1 MSWALLQA
9 LVLYSNPWNLLWAPC
24 SLPNPL
30 DLAPGLV
37 LNRVRPAVS
46 LGCVVLTP
54 PPEPQCG
61 TVPHETWSEPC
72 VVLYTV
78 RPVMSLCAVL
88 YPVRPAVSP
97 GVVLYSVRPVVSP
110 GVVRKVQGWRQ
121 ISKSNFSSS
130 LRSVLVV
137 LTEPYSS
144 I

>member
-1 MSWALLQA
+1 M
-9 LVLYSNPWNLLWAPC
+9 LYSNPWNLPWATVLYLTLET
-24 SLPNPL
+24 LP
-30 DLAPGLV
+30 LV
-37 LNRVRPAVS
+37 LYLTAWDLPWA
-46 LGCVVLTP
+46 LVVLYP

-61 TVPHETWSEPC
+61 TLPHETWSEPC

-78 RPVMSLCAVL
+78 RPGMSLCAVL

-130 LRSVLVV
+130 LRSVLVG